1 MNPFAWFRRWR
12 IRHLERRLVELI
24 HANGLGFCEGAA
36 IKYISRHKRKGG
48 AEDLRKAIHFL
59 QLLIELEYPEMP
71 EPTLEK
77 VIIQQVNTAN
87 IIP

>member
-1 MNPFAWFRRWR
+1 MSALDTQVAGDHYRTMKIQP
-12 IRHLERRLVELI
+12 VEFI

-59 QLLIELEYPEMP
+59 ELLIQLEYPEP
-71 EPTLEK
+71 SKGIVIKNNTLR
-77 VIIQQVNTAN
+77 
-87 IIP
+87 